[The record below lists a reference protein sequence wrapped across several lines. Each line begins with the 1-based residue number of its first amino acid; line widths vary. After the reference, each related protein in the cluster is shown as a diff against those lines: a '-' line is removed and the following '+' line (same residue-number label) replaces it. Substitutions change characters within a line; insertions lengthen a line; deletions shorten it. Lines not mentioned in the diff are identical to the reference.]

1 MITKLKYVGVPT
13 QDLIDVYILFVRSLL
28 EYCCVSWHSSLTV
41 EQSNHIERIQRN
53 ALKVILGSS
62 YQDYDSALESCSL
75 DTLFK
80 RRENRCLTFGLRCLK
95 HSKHKSLFPY
105 NHTSE
110 QNTRNPNK
118 FKVNFA
124 RTSAY
129 KDSAVPYIQNML
141 NEHFSKK

>member
-1 MITKLKYVGVPT
+1 MRVHDEALHMTYNKEHT
-13 QDLIDVYILFVRSLL
+13 
-28 EYCCVSWHSSLTV
+28 
-41 EQSNHIERIQRN
+41 
-53 ALKVILGSS
+53 ALKF
-62 YQDYDSALESCSL
+62 E
-75 DTLFK
+75 LFK

-95 HSKHKSLFPY
+95 PSKHKSLFPS
-105 NHTSE
+105 NRTSE

-141 NEHFSKK
+141 NEHFSKKSPI